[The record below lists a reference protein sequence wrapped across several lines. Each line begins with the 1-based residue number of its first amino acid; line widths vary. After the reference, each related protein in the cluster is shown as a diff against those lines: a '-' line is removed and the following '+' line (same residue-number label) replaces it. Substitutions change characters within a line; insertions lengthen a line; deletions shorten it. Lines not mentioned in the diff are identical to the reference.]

1 MTEIKISNTIPNLRK
16 EIEQIHSELTN
27 MGDVVSNIPEL
38 ITSSNLLRSNESLV
52 KSDQKKTDLISLYAQ
67 YASSMEA
74 MLSSLFEIQH
84 ELTGI
89 LQEQSSMLAS
99 SSKPK
104 LFRGSLVVTI
114 SVSINISP
122 LFFNTHGLLSTDP

>member
-1 MTEIKISNTIPNLRK
+1 MTEIKISNNIPNLRK
-16 EIEQIHSELTN
+16 EIEQIQSELTN

-67 YASSMEA
+67 YASSMES

-104 LFRGSLVVTI
+104 SKPK
-114 SVSINISP
+114 SK
-122 LFFNTHGLLSTDP
+122 

>member
-1 MTEIKISNTIPNLRK
+1 MMTEIKISNNIPNLRK
-16 EIEQIHSELTN
+16 EIEQIQSELTN

-67 YASSMEA
+67 YSSSLEA
-74 MLSSLFEIQH
+74 MLSSVFEIQH

-89 LQEQSSMLAS
+89 LQEQSSMLT

-104 LFRGSLVVTI
+104 SNQNLNKI
-114 SVSINISP
+114 
-122 LFFNTHGLLSTDP
+122 